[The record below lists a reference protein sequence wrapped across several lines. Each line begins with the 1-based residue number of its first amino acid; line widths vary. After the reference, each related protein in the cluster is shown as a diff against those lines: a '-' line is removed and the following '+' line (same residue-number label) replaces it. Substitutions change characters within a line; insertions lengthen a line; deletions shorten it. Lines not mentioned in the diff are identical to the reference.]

1 MLSRFEIMQK
11 ILLLWCIAG
20 NLSAQILT
28 GIVLNTEN
36 REPVIGAHVYL
47 EGSSLFDVTNADG
60 RFEIVVHSVVNVP
73 LVISHITCQPAIIP
87 NPFTSLPDT
96 IFVKEQEY
104 LLSEI
109 VVQASKYTRQEMLR
123 VFRRIFLGTSST
135 AASCVIENED
145 KIELW
150 YNNLTF
156 TLSVECDVPISIHNR
171 YLGYRLYVTLID
183 FEAEFSNRGIK
194 ATEPVI
200 KYQCSII
207 FEDLASDNRR
217 IAGRRMNTFIGSS
230 SHFLRAL
237 TNNTLDQSGYELFD
251 SDEKDANLLT
261 SCFTLTDAEDFTKV
275 VINIDPNLQSQTL
288 YFGYPSLGRLY
299 ASRNKGA
306 ETTEIVFFTTTFYI
320 NAWGLLSQPN
330 DLLFIG
336 HMGSLRFGDRLPVN
350 YGIE

>member
-1 MLSRFEIMQK
+1 MKYIVLV
-11 ILLLWCIAG
+11 LLLWSMAG

-28 GIVLNTEN
+28 GIVLDTDN

-47 EGSSLFDVTNADG
+47 EGSSLFDVTNVDG
-60 RFEIVVHSVVNVP
+60 RFEIAVNTIVNIP
-73 LVISHITCQPAIIP
+73 LVIRHITYQPVIIP

-96 IFVKEQEY
+96 IFVKEQKY
-104 LLSEI
+104 SLNEI
-109 VVQASKYTRQEMLR
+109 VVQASKYTRREMLS
-123 VFRRIFLGTSST
+123 VFRKIFLGTSST
-135 AASCVIENED
+135 ALSCIIENDD

-150 YNNLTF
+150 YNNLTH
-156 TLSVECDVPISIHNR
+156 TLSAECDVPIRIHNR
-171 YLGYRLYVTLID
+171 YLGYRLYVTLTD
-183 FEAEFSNRGIK
+183 FEAEFTIRGLK

-207 FEDLASDNRR
+207 FEDLAPDNKR

-237 TNNTLDQSGYELFD
+237 ANNTLEQSGYDLIER
-251 SDEKDANLLT
+251 DEKKSYLLT
-261 SCFTLTDAEDFTKV
+261 DCFTLTKAEDFTKA
-275 VINIDPNLQSQTL
+275 VINIKPNLQSQTL
-288 YFGYPSLGRLY
+288 YFGYPAIGRFY
-299 ASRNKGA
+299 AARNKGS
-306 ETTEIVFFTTTFYI
+306 ETTEIVFFTTTLSI
-320 NAWGLLSQPN
+320 NAWGQLSQPN